1 MMLLCLSYAFCM
13 IEVFELYSIYICPMM
28 KNSPVDWC
36 FCFLVFSLHLY
47 CHTYHHQYAAAA
59 AAASSSSSSSSSS
72 SCYYYYYYY
81 YLLIGFGRGGSG
93 RYSYCHKRCWMAF
106 KENHKFHRRWIVIAM
121 RSEGWSLV
129 NFLPWSIFFYRFWF
143 QKCYILSGY
152 LSILLYFIPLHLF
165 YIKFQIMIAKYA
177 VKVMVTI
184 CMFA

>member
-1 MMLLCLSYAFCM
+1 MLLCLSDALCM
-13 IEVFELYSIYICPMM
+13 IEVFELHSIYICPMM
-28 KNSPVDWC
+28 KNSPVERC

-47 CHTYHHQYAAAA
+47 CHTHHNQYADVAVA

-72 SCYYYYYYY
+72 
-81 YLLIGFGRGGSG
+81 LLLLLLLLLFIGFGRGGSG
-93 RYSYCHKRCWMAF
+93 WYSYCHKRCWMAF
-106 KENHKFHRRWIVIAM
+106 KENHKFHCRWIIIAM

-152 LSILLYFIPLHLF
+152 LSVLLYFIPLHLF
-165 YIKFQIMIAKYA
+165 YINFQIMIAKYV